1 MRGCLFREDP
11 AALNETDRK
20 PFPSPPPLL
29 DANLFKKA
37 FLEAQEIN
45 KSLLSGSSQEA
56 PTPVESD
63 APVAA
68 DATSVTQTGAP
79 VEKGKE
85 VAKEEVV
92 EAEGDKLPEYK
103 DEGVVPPPE
112 KTEVVQGEE
121 VKQPTEEV
129 RFTLSLL
136 FARRGSRVS
145 SLGDYSANILKYTA
159 PG

>member
-1 MRGCLFREDP
+1 M
-11 AALNETDRK
+11 
-20 PFPSPPPLL
+20 
-29 DANLFKKA
+29 
-37 FLEAQEIN
+37 
-45 KSLLSGSSQEA
+45 SGSSAEA

-85 VAKEEVV
+85 VTKEV

-103 DEGVVPPPE
+103 DEGVAPPPE

-129 RFTLSLL
+129 STGVPRRLGQHSFAPLVADGLSRCL
-136 FARRGSRVS
+136 VPV
-145 SLGDYSANILKYTA
+145 A

>member
-1 MRGCLFREDP
+1 MRSL
-11 AALNETDRK
+11 
-20 PFPSPPPLL
+20 PLP

-85 VAKEEVV
+85 VAKEEEEAKKEVV

-103 DEGVVPPPE
+103 DEGVVPSPE

-121 VKQPTEEV
+121 VKQPTDEV
-129 RFTLSLL
+129 RSTLPFL
-136 FARRGSRVS
+136 FARRGSRVP
-145 SLGDYSANILKYTA
+145 LGD
-159 PG
+159 